1 MLIVIHVS
9 YQHPYLFPL
18 LQRNGTADYIS
29 QNSICHELA
38 REIDSRPFKECCLF
52 LPPSRYSLILLY
64 STFLNYDDCLPE
76 RQDFRFEEFERVLVL
91 NSGFFPINDD

>member
-1 MLIVIHVS
+1 MLIVIHGS

-52 LPPSRYSLILLY
+52 YQLNALMSWIATLLKTMGKVTKAALLQHINLSAKHHRRYVSLHSYI
-64 STFLNYDDCLPE
+64 
-76 RQDFRFEEFERVLVL
+76 
-91 NSGFFPINDD
+91 